1 MRHRRKTVKLGRSQ
15 AHRDALLANLA
26 CSLIEHHRIKTTVAK
41 AKALRPF
48 VEKLVTKARNGTQH
62 DRRIVAARL
71 KNNSPRVNKVV
82 SKLFT
87 EIAPLNANRPG
98 GYTRIIKLGARLS
111 DSAPMAFI
119 EFVEQV
125 VKAEPIAEPTPAK
138 KATAKKAPAKAAA
151 AEEASEPKAEK
162 AEPKPRAK
170 KAKAEEAPETEA
182 PAAEAEGAAD
192 EEKKP
197 ARKPRAKKTDKTEEE
212 K

>member
-1 MRHRRKTVKLGRSQ
+1 MRHRRKTVKLGRTQ

-48 VEKLVTKARNGTQH
+48 VEKLVTKARNGTLH

-71 KNNSPRVNKVV
+71 HNNSPRVNKVV

-98 GYTRIIKLGARLS
+98 GYTRIIKLGSRLS

-125 VKAEPIAEPTPAK
+125 VTAAPVPEPTPAK
-138 KATAKKAPAKAAA
+138 KSTKKAAAPAKAEEAEEKPAKAKKAKAA
-151 AEEASEPKAEK
+151 AEEA
-162 AEPKPRAK
+162 
-170 KAKAEEAPETEA
+170 
-182 PAAEAEGAAD
+182 PAAEEPATEAAEA

-197 ARKPRAKKTDKTEEE
+197 ARKPRAKKADKTEEE